1 MPGQKDGGPDCRVA
15 LRSQARQT
23 GDAAAQRGAGAGR
36 GRRAERG
43 APAAGSHRTQFPAA
57 PQAPAA
63 GSRRTQF
70 PGAPRAA
77 ARLPPRR
84 RRRGRGQRV
93 GGQLRP
99 PPDGRELREPFRPR
113 SARDDWRAR
122 RLRPLPLPPPAPGAR
137 EPRRPPQMLP
147 GRAGRRPGPGEGSSG
162 QRSGLRRR
170 FRGAPRRPA
179 ALGDPVS
186 SPIGSPRSPCAPLTA
201 DWCGGS
207 VGHLLPCGN
216 RGRPGKRYSR
226 LGREEVGWAPEP
238 SWFIVVGTVP
248 RRELRS
254 QRPGKEPV
262 AGRRAGWRQSA
273 ASEVRRRHLTLAT
286 SQ

>member
-43 APAAGSHRTQFPAA
+43 APAAGS
-57 PQAPAA
+57 
-63 GSRRTQF
+63 RRTQF
-70 PGAPRAA
+70 PEAPRAA

-99 PPDGRELREPFRPR
+99 PPDGRELREPFRLR

-147 GRAGRRPGPGEGSSG
+147 GRAGRRLGPGEGSSG

-186 SPIGSPRSPCAPLTA
+186 SPIGSPRSPALPSLLIGAEAPSVTCSPVGIEVA
-201 DWCGGS
+201 RGSVTRGS
-207 VGHLLPCGN
+207 VGKRLVGPRSPVGLLSWGPYPGASCGRN
-216 RGRPGKRYSR
+216 GQERN
-226 LGREEVGWAPEP
+226 
-238 SWFIVVGTVP
+238 
-248 RRELRS
+248 
-254 QRPGKEPV
+254 Q
-262 AGRRAGWRQSA
+262 
-273 ASEVRRRHLTLAT
+273 
-286 SQ
+286 